1 MATGRNAQR
10 GFAYLYAL
18 MLIALVGLGLGAAG
32 TVWRTDAQR
41 MRETEL
47 LFVGDQYRRAIR
59 SYYELDP
66 AQPRLPRSIDDL
78 LEDNRRP
85 GVVRHLR
92 RAWRDPLTGGELELI
107 HAPGTQDIV
116 GVTSGAPGHPLRTAG
131 FAAEDEAFA
140 GATSYAG
147 WRFVFTPPA
156 KPADR
161 PQGRAASGG
170 NGRPGPPGLD

>member
-1 MATGRNAQR
+1 MATGRGDQR

-59 SYYELDP
+59 SYYELNP
-66 AQPRLPRSIDDL
+66 AQPRLPRSIGDL

-85 GVVRHLR
+85 DVVRHLR

-107 HAPGTQDIV
+107 HAPGTQDII

-140 GATSYAG
+140 GATRYAG

-156 KPADR
+156 EPADR
-161 PQGRAASGG
+161 AP
-170 NGRPGPPGLD
+170 GRPAPGGTPPAGPAPD

>member
-1 MATGRNAQR
+1 MPTGRTAQR

-41 MRETEL
+41 MREAEL

-66 AQPRLPRSIDDL
+66 AQPRLPRSIGDL

-85 GVVRHLR
+85 EVVRHLR

-107 HAPGTQDIV
+107 RAPGTHDII
-116 GVTSGAPGHPLRTAG
+116 GVNSGAPGQPLRTAG

-140 GATSYAG
+140 GAKRYAG
-147 WRFVFTPPA
+147 WRFVFTPPE
-156 KPADR
+156 KPVDR
-161 PQGRAASGG
+161 APGRPASGG
-170 NGRPGPPGLD
+170 TTPTGPGLD